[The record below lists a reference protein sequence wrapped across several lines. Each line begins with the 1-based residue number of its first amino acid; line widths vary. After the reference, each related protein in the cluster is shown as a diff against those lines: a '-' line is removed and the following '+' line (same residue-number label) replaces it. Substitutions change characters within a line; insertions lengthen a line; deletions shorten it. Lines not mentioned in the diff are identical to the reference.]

1 MLPLNFFSQNGKVGV
16 ATTSPQATLDVNGTT
31 NVNNEINL
39 GGTNTSE
46 GSSGTA
52 GSMISANG
60 LANPQWKNFDLPSGY
75 LDGLVLSAAYIKSA
89 TQGVTFIGTNDSEHL
104 SVGYSKD
111 TAKPSHWKDFP
122 ELNQTFKVNKSGNI
136 VNISVQTLAQINSA
150 SNSSSL
156 LGSYGC
162 GIYIDGAL
170 KFVRTGIVTGASG
183 SYRTLNLNASIPD
196 LSVQSHTFQ
205 FACAERYIPTTV
217 TLGIGTAVNTVT
229 LSPEM
234 AGTSVTIKVLEPI
247 Q

>member
-16 ATTSPQATLDVNGTT
+16 GTTSPQATLDINGTT

-52 GSMISANG
+52 GNMISANG
-60 LANPQWKNFDLPSGY
+60 TANPQWKNFDLPSGY

-89 TQGVTFIGTNDSEHL
+89 TQGVTFAGTNSGMTL
-104 SVGYSKD
+104 SVPYDKD
-111 TAKPSHWKDFP
+111 TPKPANWKDFP

-136 VNISVQTLAQINSA
+136 VNISVQTLAQINSVDTV
-150 SNSSSL
+150 SL
-156 LGSYGC
+156 LASYGC

-170 KFVRTGIVTGASG
+170 KFVRTGIVTGVSG

-205 FACAERYIPTTV
+205 FACAERNIPTNI